1 MANENIQ
8 NFNPETSIR
17 NAAELVNNYQHGGF
31 ETTMK
36 KKKGSLDD
44 SSALISETI
53 ADLHKRIESVKLLRN
68 QLYSGLISGY
78 TGYYYLKKLNDECR
92 EMKASAE
99 MYENLSKTNF
109 TSLYDKLSNAAVQLP
124 NADCEKEIRD
134 IGAQCKNYFN
144 TLKNDLG
151 YDELNF
157 AFKVEEYTGTV
168 PSDIITN
175 PELDDATKT
184 FDSIPV
190 GTPFRIDN
198 DTVKK
203 DYVISELGFKL
214 PGTYTVTSKDYSVL
228 SGKLDFTKKVTED
241 YPESITLNL
250 EASDSFVFQDGSADF
265 PYRITNASQLSKI
278 MAIKPVNDDDDE
290 NKRKEFIGKFFYSLY
305 YNR

>member
-78 TGYYYLKKLNDECR
+78 TGYYYLKKLNAECR

-109 TSLYDKLSNAAVQLP
+109 TSLYDKLSKAAAQLP
-124 NADCEKEIRD
+124 NADCEREIRD

-144 TLKNDLG
+144 TLKNNLG

-157 AFKVEEYTGTV
+157 AFKVEEYTGIV

-175 PELDDATKT
+175 PELGDVTKT

-290 NKRKEFIGKFFYSLY
+290 NKRKEFISKFFYSLY

>member
-17 NAAELVNNYQHGGF
+17 NAAELVNNYQHGGIAP
-31 ETTMK
+31 TLN
-36 KKKGSLDD
+36 KGYLAV

-53 ADLHKRIESVKLLRN
+53 EDLHKKIEYAKSLRN

-99 MYENLSKTNF
+99 IYENLSKTNF
-109 TSLYDKLSNAAVQLP
+109 TSLYDKLSKAAAHCLD
-124 NADCEKEIRD
+124 ADCEKEIRD
-134 IGAQCKNYFN
+134 IGVQCTNYFN

-151 YDELNF
+151 YGELNF
-157 AFKVEEYTGTV
+157 AFKVEEYTGIV

-175 PELDDATKT
+175 PERDDVTKT

-190 GTPFRIDN
+190 GTPFRIDCEA
-198 DTVKK
+198 VKK
-203 DYVISELGFKL
+203 NYVISELGFKL
-214 PGTYTVTSKDYSVL
+214 PGTYTITSKDYSVL

-290 NKRKEFIGKFFYSLY
+290 NKRKEFICKFFYSLY

>member
-31 ETTMK
+31 APTM
-36 KKKGSLDD
+36 KKGSLAV

-53 ADLHKRIESVKLLRN
+53 TGLHKRIESVKLLRN

-92 EMKASAE
+92 EMKTSAE

-109 TSLYDKLSNAAVQLP
+109 TSLYDKLSKAAAQLP

-134 IGAQCKNYFN
+134 IGTQCKNYFN
-144 TLKNDLG
+144 TLKNSLG

-157 AFKVEEYTGTV
+157 AFKVEEYTGTA
-168 PSDIITN
+168 PSGILTN
-175 PELDDATKT
+175 PEISDATKT
-184 FDSIPV
+184 FDNIPV
-190 GTPFRIDN
+190 GTPFHIDN

-203 DYVISELGFKL
+203 NYVISELGFKL

-241 YPESITLNL
+241 YPENITLNL
-250 EASDSFVFQDGSADF
+250 ETSDSFVFQDGSADF
-265 PYRITNASQLSKI
+265 PYRITNADELKKI
-278 MAIKPVNDDDDE
+278 MAVKPVNDGDDDD
-290 NKRKEFIGKFFYSLY
+290 KRKEFIS
-305 YNR
+305 